1 MFSDNFDSLRWLD
14 DIACAE
20 LGWEAFFVPA
30 GHAISEDV
38 LQICRGCPVRKECVT
53 HAYTRELDSGYF
65 GGLSPSYRREVSLVD
80 ALVAIEKDPV
90 TEVEKIKPIITTNPK
105 IEKRKHKY
113 IL

>member
-38 LQICRGCPVRKECVT
+38 LQICR
-53 HAYTRELDSGYF
+53 ASGSRYSTEPDE
-65 GGLSPSYRREVSLVD
+65 GQAGD
-80 ALVAIEKDPV
+80 ASENV
-90 TEVEKIKPIITTNPK
+90 
-105 IEKRKHKY
+105 
-113 IL
+113 